1 MRKWLLIV
9 PTVLLPGCG
18 EPATEADRTALTA
31 IWLPDDGSGR
41 NVEFK
46 ADGVFDYQ
54 YDRGYTL
61 RLDWKL
67 ASKGRV
73 ALTSGNGVTV
83 SCNYTITDASL
94 AIDNGSGAACVSP
107 GVTPPSPIPTKF
119 KRAG

>member
-9 PTVLLPGCG
+9 PAALLSGCS
-18 EPATEADRTALTA
+18 EPATEADATALTA

-41 NVEFK
+41 YVEFK
-46 ADGVFDYQ
+46 PDGVFDYQ

-67 ASKGRV
+67 AGKGRV

-83 SCNYTITDASL
+83 SCNYIMTDGSL
-94 AIDNGSGAACVSP
+94 AIDNGSGAACFGPS
-107 GVTPPSPIPTKF
+107 VTPPSPMPTKF
-119 KRAG
+119 KRAD